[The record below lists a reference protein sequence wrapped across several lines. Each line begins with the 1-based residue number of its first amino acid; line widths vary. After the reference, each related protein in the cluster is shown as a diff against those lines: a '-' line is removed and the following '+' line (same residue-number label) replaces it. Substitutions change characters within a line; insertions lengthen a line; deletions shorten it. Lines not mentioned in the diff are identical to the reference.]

1 MSAVI
6 EARNLSRWYGNVLG
20 ISEVNLEIQPGITA
34 LLGPNGAGKSTFM
47 KIITGQLKP
56 NLGEARIFGQKVW
69 NNREIFRRLGFCPE
83 VDAFYD
89 ELNGLEFLVGLLSL
103 YGFDKAENRRR
114 ADQVLELV
122 ELQDVSFRPIRSYS
136 RGMRQRL
143 KVAQALAHD
152 PEVLILDEPLSG
164 LDPLSK
170 RRLIKLIKDFR
181 AKGKTIVVS
190 SHVLPEVEAMTS
202 EIILIHHGK
211 ILARGDIHFIRELID
226 THPHMI
232 RIRSPHYRELARS
245 LAEEDYV
252 LTISFEPE
260 AQAVIFETHHRD
272 RFFDRLNALV
282 LEFGWDLEEITS
294 PDDNLQA
301 IFDYLVEG
309 WR

>member
-1 MSAVI
+1 MKAII
-6 EARNLSRWYGNVLG
+6 EAKNLSRWYGNVLG
-20 ISEVNLEIQPGITA
+20 ISEVNLEIEPGITA

-69 NNREIFRRLGFCPE
+69 NNRQIFRRLGFCPE

-89 ELNGLEFLVGLLSL
+89 ELNGQEFLTGLLSL
-103 YGFDKAENRRR
+103 YGFGKAECRKLARQ
-114 ADQVLELV
+114 ALELV
-122 ELQDVSFRPIRSYS
+122 ELQDVSSRPIRSYS

-170 RRLIKLIKDFR
+170 RKLIRLIKDFR
-181 AKGKTIVVS
+181 AEGKTVVVS

-232 RIRSPHYRELARS
+232 RIKSTQYRELARA
-245 LAEEDYV
+245 LAGEDYI
-252 LTISFEPE
+252 LEISFQPE
-260 AQAVIFETHHRD
+260 DQSVIFETHHRD
-272 RFFDRLNALV
+272 RFFDRLNELL
-282 LEFGWDLEEITS
+282 LESGLILDEITS

-301 IFDYLVEG
+301 IFDYLVG
-309 WR
+309 R